1 MTKPPTTALG
11 LPPPTEAQREAIRQ
25 SWQFRILCES
35 ENAEKRTGGNDPL
48 FRLLT
53 AALALRSKTGP
64 QYGNFGI
71 ISEDGFILTTCM
83 YDDGRAT
90 VPAFYVCTVQELVDN
105 LQRLGDACDLT
116 EVQRLAMFDKVRRWI
131 KTDDREG
138 PENMRHDTVQ
148 GVAKG
153 VTVH

>member
-1 MTKPPTTALG
+1 MKRAPATSLG
-11 LPPPTEAQREAIRQ
+11 IPPPTEAQREAIRQ
-25 SWQFRILCES
+25 SWQYRVLIE
-35 ENAEKRTGGNDPL
+35 AEAAELRTGGDDPL

-71 ISEDGFILTTCM
+71 ISAEGFVLTNCM
-83 YDDGRAT
+83 FDDGRPT

-105 LQRLGDACDLT
+105 LQRLAEACGLT
-116 EVQRLAMFDKVRRWI
+116 ENQQHGLFHKVRCWI

-138 PENMRHDTVQ
+138 AQNMRNDTVQ

>member
-1 MTKPPTTALG
+1 MKRPPATALG
-11 LPPPTEAQREAIRQ
+11 IPPPTEEQREAIRQ
-25 SWQFRILCES
+25 SWQYRILIE
-35 ENAEKRTGGNDPL
+35 AEAAELRTGGNDPL
-48 FRLLT
+48 FRLLS

-71 ISEDGFILTTCM
+71 ISAEGFILTNCM
-83 YDDGRAT
+83 YDDGKPT
-90 VPAFYVCTVQELVDN
+90 VPAFYVCSVQELVDN
-105 LQRLGDACDLT
+105 LQRLGDAVDLT
-116 EVQRLAMFDKVRRWI
+116 QAQRLAMFDKVRRWI

-138 PENMRHDTVQ
+138 PANMRHDTVQ